1 MNSLMLG
8 NEVEIQAYKEELTS
22 TKLHLYCSTSIGF
35 ILTEDVHI
43 LISIKHDGQN
53 NCKIF
58 HSLPDIT
65 RNKDIITSLRLN
77 NTCCKTCTSIQVS

>member
-8 NEVEIQAYKEELTS
+8 NEVEIQAYKEELTQ
-22 TKLHLYCSTSIGF
+22 TKLQLYYRTSICF
-35 ILTEDVHI
+35 TENLHI
-43 LISIKHDGQN
+43 LISIKCDGQN

-65 RNKDIITSLRLN
+65 INKDIITSLRLN
-77 NTCCKTCTSIQVS
+77 NS

>member
-8 NEVEIQAYKEELTS
+8 NEVEIQAYKEELTQ
-22 TKLHLYCSTSIGF
+22 TKLQLYYSTSICF
-35 ILTEDVHI
+35 TLTENLQI
-43 LISIKHDGQN
+43 LISIKYDGQN

-65 RNKDIITSLRLN
+65 KNKDIITSLRLN
-77 NTCCKTCTSIQVS
+77 NT

>member
-8 NEVEIQAYKEELTS
+8 NEVEIQAYKEELTW
-22 TKLHLYCSTSIGF
+22 TKLQLYCSNSICF

-53 NCKIF
+53 NCKII

-65 RNKDIITSLRLN
+65 RNKDITSSRLN
-77 NTCCKTCTSIQVS
+77 NTYCKTYISIQVS